1 MNRKIFFV
9 PASGTAAAAHFRDT
23 IERRRAIDE
32 LIPDLRAEDAV
43 SLAGAFKGTP
53 MAIWGARP
61 GPSSKRLWNAMRPG
75 DYVLFYQ
82 SGKFTCIGEVAHKT
96 RNAKL
101 ATRLW
106 GEAPGG
112 ETWELVYFLINDV
125 HLLVSLEKFN
135 ELFGFKVNFRPQG
148 FAQIRPDRQEIFERH
163 YGDVYDVMI
172 RLHRGQDIREKREAA
187 RGYQLMLPDSFVGN
201 GPVEAPS
208 LPSPHTEI
216 QWRLLRMGA
225 LSSNEVWVARNDR
238 SKAYD
243 GNRLDKGALDS
254 LPNLGLDPLT
264 TRTVEL
270 IDAIWLRGNRITS
283 AFEVENSTSID
294 SGILRLSD
302 LKAQAPNLTFP
313 LYIVAP
319 DDRREEVMKKMGRPT
334 FSAISVSSS
343 TRFLPYSKVRNLDE
357 GYAGK
362 GLPVTPELLQSVA
375 EPCLRT

>member
-1 MNRKIFFV
+1 MSRQIFFV
-9 PASGTAAAAHFRDT
+9 PASGAEAAEHFRDT
-23 IERRRAIDE
+23 IERRRPIGA
-32 LIPDLRAEDAV
+32 LIPHLSGEDVAALEK
-43 SLAGAFKGTP
+43 SFKGTP

-61 GPSSKRLWNAMRPG
+61 GTSSKRLWNAMRPG

-96 RNAKL
+96 RNSHL
-101 ATRLW
+101 ATALW
-106 GEAPGG
+106 GKAAGG
-112 ETWELVYFLINDV
+112 ETWELVYFLINEV
-125 HLLVSLEKFN
+125 HFKVALEKFN
-135 ELFGFKVNFRPQG
+135 ELFGFKSNFRPQG
-148 FAQIRPDRQEIFERH
+148 FAQILPARQMIFERH

-187 RGYQLMLPDSFVGN
+187 VGYQLMAQESLVGN
-201 GPVEAPS
+201 AAAETQAA
-208 LPSPHTEI
+208 PSPHTEI

-238 SKAYD
+238 SKDYE
-243 GNRLDKGALDS
+243 GNRLDRGALEA

-319 DDRREEVMKKMGRPT
+319 DDRRDEVMRKMGRPT

-343 TRFLPYSKVRNLDE
+343 TRYLSYSKVRNLDD
-357 GYAGK
+357 GYAAK

-375 EPCLRT
+375 EPCLRA